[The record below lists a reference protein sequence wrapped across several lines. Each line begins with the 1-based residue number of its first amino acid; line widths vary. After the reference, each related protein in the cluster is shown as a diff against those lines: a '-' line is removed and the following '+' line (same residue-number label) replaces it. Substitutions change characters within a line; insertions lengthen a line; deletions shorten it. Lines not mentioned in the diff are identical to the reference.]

1 MMPKGLRI
9 HSQAQ
14 EEINEAFDWYFR
26 RNPQAANVFLTEIG
40 NSLQQIRS
48 HPQLYPPFTKNT
60 RRRILAGFPYSVI
73 FQEKDEVILI
83 VAVAHAKRRA
93 GYWRKRI

>member
-1 MMPKGLRI
+1 MPKSLRI
-9 HSQAQ
+9 HTQAQ
-14 EEINEAFDWYFR
+14 EEINEAFDWYLR
-26 RNPQAANVFLTEIG
+26 RNPQAAEAFLTEIG
-40 NSLQQIRS
+40 SSLQQIQS

-60 RRRILAGFPYSVI
+60 RRRVMTRFPFSVF